1 LGGFTVNI
9 LILGANGFI
18 GSHLIEGVLK
28 KTGWKVNAFDL
39 SGMNLEKFEENR
51 NFSFTQGDIFTA
63 DEWLLHAITECDAV
77 LPLAGIA
84 KPAYYLSKPLWTF
97 ELDFEQ
103 NLKIVRMCAAK
114 DRRVIFPSTSEVY
127 GMSTDTVLD
136 EEESPLIVGPINKMR
151 WIYSC
156 GKQMLDR
163 VIAAYGQE
171 KGLRYTLFRPF
182 NWIGPRLDTFRDA
195 EERTARSITQM
206 VFDILSRRPITLVN
220 GGEQHRSFTYVSD
233 GIDALLAILANE
245 QASNGRIFNIGNPGN
260 NASIKELAHLVIEIM
275 KGIPSFREA
284 AEDASITIMPAEQYY
299 GNGYDDMQNRVPAI
313 KAIEK
318 ALGWIPKVPL
328 REAVERTIHSYVEG

>member
-1 LGGFTVNI
+1 VNI

-18 GSHLIEGVLK
+18 GSHLIEGILE
-28 KTGWKVNAFDL
+28 KTDWKVNAFDL
-39 SGMNLEKFEENR
+39 SGMNLEKFEGNR
-51 NFSFTQGDIFTA
+51 NFSFTQGDIFIA

-206 VFDILSRRPITLVN
+206 VFDILSGRAITLVN

-245 QASNGRIFNIGNPGN
+245 QSSNGRIFNIGNPGN
-260 NASIKELAHLVIEIM
+260 NHSIRELAEMLIEEM
-275 KGIPSFREA
+275 KNFPAYRER
-284 AEDASITIMPAEQYY
+284 AENTVLEEISADDYY
-299 GNGYDDMQNRVPAI
+299 GKTYDDMQNRLPSV
-313 KAIEK
+313 KKMEK
-318 ALGWIPKVPL
+318 LLGWKPRTGM
-328 REAVERTIHSYVEG
+328 RELLSKTVAWYAAKEKMD

>member
-1 LGGFTVNI
+1 MNI

-28 KTGWKVNAFDL
+28 KTDWKVNAFDL

-206 VFDILSRRPITLVN
+206 VFDILSGRPITLVN

-245 QASNGRIFNIGNPGN
+245 QASNGSIFNIGNPGN
-260 NASIKELAHLVIEIM
+260 NASIKELAHLVIETM

-318 ALGWIPKVPL
+318 ALGWVPKVPL